1 MKRRLFIIN
10 IGAAVVLFAAA
21 AWGVDN
27 PSYIQNPSVNS
38 SLGMGG
44 TPQSSIGSG
53 LTGSPN
59 PMGFNGNLI
68 VTGNVAGGKYFRG
81 VVPYNAVSD
90 FGGRLAS
97 GPVDSF
103 LRNTADVSYS
113 STLTPYYSP
122 TRTVSI
128 LTPGSQGQLLAPSYV
143 NLSSGSGLGP
153 LTNQQL
159 APTSTSYMTNSQFR
173 PLSTNLQGLDRT
185 LSQDIAS
192 YPQGGIQTAQR
203 QQAQMDRYRE
213 ELKQQA
219 EKTAQEQQNIAE
231 QQASSEQGAKDKKK
245 LGENKPGDSFENIQK
260 ELESV
265 QKVLDQLKAGETPTL
280 PDNSDK
286 QKDNSNKQA
295 ETENAATQETAD
307 RAATAASNLSEKA
320 KSVLGEHK
328 SFKDFEEAK
337 YNEHIRTAEN
347 YMKAGRYYSA
357 ADSYSMALVYKANDL
372 TALAGKCHALFAAG
386 EYMSSALFLSRVLE
400 MSPEFINS
408 KVDLVAVIGNKDV
421 IETRASDIL
430 KWMKIT
436 NSPELSFLLGYIYYR
451 LDRPDF
457 SKEMID
463 TAVEKMPDSPA
474 VETLKKA
481 IYDRAANK

>member
-1 MKRRLFIIN
+1 MKRRLFITN
-10 IGAAVVLFAAA
+10 IGVAVALLAAA

-38 SLGMGG
+38 SAGMGG

-53 LTGSPN
+53 LSSSPN
-59 PMGFNGNLI
+59 PMGLNGNLI
-68 VTGNVAGGKYFRG
+68 VTGNVAGGKHFRG

-90 FGGRLAS
+90 FGGRLNS

-103 LRNTADVSYS
+103 LRYSADGSYS

-128 LTPGSQGQLLAPSYV
+128 LTPGSQGQPLAPSYV

-153 LTNQQL
+153 LTKQQL
-159 APTSTSYMTNSQFR
+159 APTSTSYMTNSRFR
-173 PLSTNLQGLDRT
+173 PLTTNLQGLDRT
-185 LSQDIAS
+185 LSQDMAA
-192 YPQGGIQTAQR
+192 YPQGGIQTAQQ

-219 EKTAQEQQNIAE
+219 EKTAQDQQNVAD
-231 QQASSEQGAKDKKK
+231 QQASSEQAAKDKKK

-260 ELESV
+260 ELEAV
-265 QKVLDQLKAGETPTL
+265 QKVLDQLKAGETPKL

-286 QKDNSNKQA
+286 QTEA
-295 ETENAATQETAD
+295 ENAAAQETAA
-307 RAATAASNLSEKA
+307 RAAAAASNLSDRA
-320 KSVLGEHK
+320 KGVLGEH
-328 SFKDFEEAK
+328 STLKDFEKAK

-347 YMKAGRYYSA
+347 YMKQGRYYHA

-372 TALAGKCHALFAAG
+372 AALAGKCHALFAAG

-400 MSPEFINS
+400 ISPEFVNS

-436 NSPELSFLLGYIYYR
+436 NSPELGFLLGYIYYR

-457 SKEMID
+457 SKSMID
-463 TAVEKMPDSPA
+463 IASEKMPDSPA

>member
-10 IGAAVVLFAAA
+10 IGLAAALLAAA

-27 PSYIQNPSVNS
+27 PSIQNPSVNS
-38 SLGMGG
+38 SVGMGG
-44 TPQSSIGSG
+44 IPQSSISSG
-53 LTGSPN
+53 LAGSPN
-59 PMGFNGNLI
+59 PMGLNGNLI
-68 VTGNVAGGKYFRG
+68 VTGNVAGGKHFRG

-90 FGGRLAS
+90 FGGRLNS

-103 LRNTADVSYS
+103 LRYTADGSHS

-128 LTPGSQGQLLAPSYV
+128 LTPGSQGQFLAPSYV
-143 NLSSGSGLGP
+143 NLSGGSGLGP
-153 LTNQQL
+153 LPNQQF
-159 APTSTSYMTNSQFR
+159 APTSTSYMTSSQLR

-185 LSQDIAS
+185 LSRDIAA
-192 YPQGGIQTAQR
+192 YPQGGIQTAQ
-203 QQAQMDRYRE
+203 QQQMQMDRYRE

-219 EKTAQEQQNIAE
+219 EKTTQDQQNTTE
-231 QQASSEQGAKDKKK
+231 QKASSEQAAKDKKK

-260 ELESV
+260 ELEAV
-265 QKVLDQLKAGETPTL
+265 QKVLDQLKAGETPTI

-286 QKDNSNKQA
+286 QT
-295 ETENAATQETAD
+295 ETENAAAQEAAA
-307 RAATAASNLSEKA
+307 RAAASALNLSDKA

-328 SFKDFEEAK
+328 SFSDFEKAK

-347 YMKAGRYYSA
+347 YMKQGRYYFA
-357 ADSYSMALVYKANDL
+357 ADSYSMALVYKSSDL
-372 TALAGKCHALFAAG
+372 TAYAGKCHALFAAG
-386 EYMSSALFLSRVLE
+386 EYMSSALFLSRALE
-400 MSPEFINS
+400 ISPEFVNS

-421 IETRASDIL
+421 IESRAADIVR
-430 KWMKIT
+430 WMKIT
-436 NSPELSFLLGYIYYR
+436 NSPELGFLLGYIYYR

-457 SKEMID
+457 SKAMID
-463 TAVEKMPDSPA
+463 VAAEKMTDSPA

-481 IYDRAANK
+481 IYDRIANK

>member
-1 MKRRLFIIN
+1 MKHRLFITN
-10 IGAAVVLFAAA
+10 IVSAVALLAAA
-21 AWGVDN
+21 AWAVDN
-27 PSYIQNPSVNS
+27 PSIQNPSVNS
-38 SLGMGG
+38 SVGMGG
-44 TPQSSIGSG
+44 TPQSSISSG

-59 PMGFNGNLI
+59 PMGLNGNLI
-68 VTGNVAGGKYFRG
+68 VTGNVSGGKHFRG

-90 FGGRLAS
+90 FGGRLGS
-97 GPVDSF
+97 GSVDSF
-103 LRNTADVSYS
+103 LRYSADGSYS

-128 LTPGSQGQLLAPSYV
+128 LTHGSQGQLLAPSYV
-143 NLSSGSGLGP
+143 NLSGGSGLGP
-153 LTNQQL
+153 LPNQQF

-173 PLSTNLQGLDRT
+173 PLSTNLQGLNRT
-185 LSQDIAS
+185 LSQDIAA
-192 YPQGGIQTAQR
+192 YPQGGIQTAQQ

-219 EKTAQEQQNIAE
+219 EKTAQDQQNIADQKE
-231 QQASSEQGAKDKKK
+231 SSEQDAKNKKK

-260 ELESV
+260 ELETV
-265 QKVLDQLKAGETPTL
+265 QKILDQLKAGETPTL

-286 QKDNSNKQA
+286 QTEA
-295 ETENAATQETAD
+295 ENAAKQETAD
-307 RAATAASNLSEKA
+307 RDAAASNLSAKA
-320 KSVLGEHK
+320 KTVLGEHK
-328 SFKDFEEAK
+328 TFKDFEKAK

-347 YMKAGRYYSA
+347 YMKQGRYYLA
-357 ADSYSMALVYKANDL
+357 ADSYSMALVYKPSDL
-372 TALAGKCHALFAAG
+372 TALTGKCHALFAAG
-386 EYMSSALFLSRVLE
+386 EYMSSALFLSRALE
-400 MSPEFINS
+400 ISPEFVNS
-408 KVDLVAVIGNKDV
+408 KVDLVAVIGNKDT

-436 NSPELSFLLGYIYYR
+436 NSPELGFLLGYIYYR

-457 SKEMID
+457 SKAMID
-463 TAVEKMPDSPA
+463 AAAEKMPDSPA

>member
-1 MKRRLFIIN
+1 MKCRLFITN
-10 IGAAVVLFAAA
+10 IISAVALLAAA
-21 AWGVDN
+21 AWAVDN
-27 PSYIQNPSVNS
+27 PSIQNPSVNS
-38 SLGMGG
+38 SVGMGG
-44 TPQSSIGSG
+44 IPQSSIGSG

-68 VTGNVAGGKYFRG
+68 VTGNVAGGRHFRG

-90 FGGRLAS
+90 FGGRLNS

-103 LRNTADVSYS
+103 LRYTADGSYS

-153 LTNQQL
+153 LANQQF
-159 APTSTSYMTNSQFR
+159 APTSTSYMTNSRFR

-185 LSQDIAS
+185 LSQDIAA
-192 YPQGGIQTAQR
+192 YPQGGIQTAQ
-203 QQAQMDRYRE
+203 QQQVQMDRYRE

-219 EKTAQEQQNIAE
+219 EKTAQDQQNIAD
-231 QQASSEQGAKDKKK
+231 QKASSEQDAKDKKK

-260 ELESV
+260 ELEAV
-265 QKVLDQLKAGETPTL
+265 QKVLDQLNAGETPTL

-286 QKDNSNKQA
+286 QTDNSNKQT
-295 ETENAATQETAD
+295 ETENAAAQETAA
-307 RAATAASNLSEKA
+307 RATAAASNLSAKA
-320 KSVLGEHK
+320 KTVLGEHRTL
-328 SFKDFEEAK
+328 KDFEKAK

-347 YMKAGRYYSA
+347 YMKQGRFYLA
-357 ADSYSMALVYKANDL
+357 ADSYSMALVYKLNDL

-400 MSPEFINS
+400 ISPEFVNS
-408 KVDLVAVIGNKDV
+408 KINLIAVIGNKDV

-436 NSPELSFLLGYIYYR
+436 NSPELGFLLGYIYYR

-457 SKEMID
+457 SKAMID
-463 TAVEKMPDSPA
+463 VAAEKMPDSPT

>member
-1 MKRRLFIIN
+1 MKHRLFITN
-10 IGAAVVLFAAA
+10 IVSAVALLAAA
-21 AWGVDN
+21 AWAVDN
-27 PSYIQNPSVNS
+27 PSIQNPSVNS
-38 SLGMGG
+38 SVGMGG
-44 TPQSSIGSG
+44 TPQSSISSG

-59 PMGFNGNLI
+59 PMGLNGNLI
-68 VTGNVAGGKYFRG
+68 VTGNVSGGKHFRG

-90 FGGRLAS
+90 FGGRLGS
-97 GPVDSF
+97 GSVDSF
-103 LRNTADVSYS
+103 LRYSADGSYS

-143 NLSSGSGLGP
+143 NLSGGSGLGP
-153 LTNQQL
+153 LPNQQF

-173 PLSTNLQGLDRT
+173 PLSTNLQGLNRT
-185 LSQDIAS
+185 LSQDIAA
-192 YPQGGIQTAQR
+192 YPQGGIQTAQQ

-219 EKTAQEQQNIAE
+219 EKTAQDQQNIADQKE
-231 QQASSEQGAKDKKK
+231 SSEQDAKNKKK

-260 ELESV
+260 ELETV
-265 QKVLDQLKAGETPTL
+265 QKILDQLKAGETPTL

-286 QKDNSNKQA
+286 QTEA
-295 ETENAATQETAD
+295 ENAAKQETAD
-307 RAATAASNLSEKA
+307 RDAAASNLSAKA
-320 KSVLGEHK
+320 KTVLGEHK
-328 SFKDFEEAK
+328 TFKDFEKAK

-347 YMKAGRYYSA
+347 YMKQGRYYLA
-357 ADSYSMALVYKANDL
+357 ADSYSMALVYKPSDL
-372 TALAGKCHALFAAG
+372 TALTGKCHALFAAG
-386 EYMSSALFLSRVLE
+386 EYMSSALFLSRALE
-400 MSPEFINS
+400 ISPEFVNS
-408 KVDLVAVIGNKDV
+408 KVDLVAVIGNKDT

-436 NSPELSFLLGYIYYR
+436 NSPELGFLLGYIYYR

-457 SKEMID
+457 SKAMID
-463 TAVEKMPDSPA
+463 AAAEKMPDSPA